1 MIRSIRS
8 VRTLTV
14 LLVAAGLGVS
24 AGTASAAVTFS
35 GTGWNPE
42 VNAFASGD
50 AEFSIAGDTL
60 TVILTNTTAPRTTAQ
75 GNAMTGVIFDIA
87 GGAPSLALTGT
98 AMTAGSLLW
107 TSKFASTGSASLHG
121 SWTSNLGV
129 SPLGMYGAATTGF
142 GGAFHGGSI
151 SIGNGGPNHGIVAAG
166 TFDGTNVSF
175 GGGLY
180 PFIQNSLTLTFSGA
194 SGINESQIANVLLL
208 FGTDGTGIVE
218 TPAPGAAV
226 LAAMGGLVALR
237 RRR

>member
-1 MIRSIRS
+1 MLRSIRS
-8 VRTLTV
+8 TRVF
-14 LLVAAGLGVS
+14 AAALFAATGLG
-24 AGTASAAVTFS
+24 AGTATAAVTFS
-35 GTGWNPE
+35 GTGLNPE

-50 AEFSIAGDTL
+50 AEFSIAGDIL
-60 TVILTNTTAPRTTAQ
+60 TIILTNTTAPRTTAQ
-75 GNAMTGVIFDIA
+75 GNAMTGVAFDIT
-87 GGAPSLALTGT
+87 GGAPSLALTST

-107 TSKFASTGSASLHG
+107 TSKFASTGAASLNG
-121 SWTSNLGV
+121 SWTSVLGA

-151 SIGNGGPNHGIVAAG
+151 SLGSGGPNHGIVAAG
-166 TFDGTNVSF
+166 TFDGTNVAF
-175 GGGLY
+175 GGALF

-194 SGINESQIANVLLL
+194 SGISESQIANVLLL
-208 FGTDGTGIVE
+208 FGTDGQGIVE